1 MRKVLT
7 SLFVSV
13 SLTVTLTVSGPG
25 LAGATTARV
34 ARTSCA
40 TMGLTVASL
49 RPQFGKVAITA
60 ASYECGLVGDTIE
73 VTLYLYPASDRAAVG
88 KEVAL
93 KPAHRLGGLG
103 VGAIFANYGGGD
115 FGLILTS
122 GTHCVYIDG
131 QELASQGKLIALAHI
146 IYRALK

>member
-7 SLFVSV
+7 SLLVCASI
-13 SLTVTLTVSGPG
+13 TMAIAVSGPG
-25 LAGATTARV
+25 IAGATTARV
-34 ARTSCA
+34 ARTPCA

-60 ASYECGLVGDTIE
+60 ASYECGLVGGDIE

-88 KEVAL
+88 KEVDL

-103 VGAIFANYGGGD
+103 AGAIFANYGGGD

-131 QELASQGKLIALAHI
+131 QALASQGKLIALAHI
-146 IYRALK
+146 ICRTLK